1 MNNIGGL
8 KHKMAWVRYIVW
20 YRLCISNNTYSR
32 KTRLVIKIRLI
43 VFEDWIQNIRVQ
55 LYHCKLSL
63 IVMIHTCSI
72 NKKKKTECM
81 GVVKCL
87 RKIALY
93 REIISHDLFN
103 MIILLLWKLLKK
115 CKIWNIKVHITK
127 RVLIWFWRENNKC
140 SVK

>member
-72 NKKKKTECM
+72 NKKKKLNAWAWLNVYGKLRYIGKSYHTI
-81 GVVKCL
+81 CL
-87 RKIALY
+87 TW
-93 REIISHDLFN
+93 LFYYCESY
-103 MIILLLWKLLKK
+103 LK
-115 CKIWNIKVHITK
+115 NARYETS
-127 RVLIWFWRENNKC
+127 RYTSRRGY
-140 SVK
+140 

>member
-8 KHKMAWVRYIVW
+8 KHKIAWVRYIVW

-72 NKKKKTECM
+72 NKKKKLNAWAWLNVY
-81 GVVKCL
+81 GKL
-87 RKIALY
+87 RYIGKSYLT
-93 REIISHDLFN
+93 HDLFN

-115 CKIWNIKVHITK
+115 NARYETS
-127 RVLIWFWRENNKC
+127 RYTSRRGY
-140 SVK
+140 